1 MKKFQTSKVEV
12 ILRLLTGKFV
22 TVTNDVFWISGILK
36 GNAHDEY
43 FVQTSDTH
51 ADVEFNIA
59 NIEAICESS
68 EENPPITE
76 KYLIQLL

>member
-22 TVTNDVFWISGILK
+22 TVTNDTFWIVGILK
-36 GNAHDEY
+36 FEDGWSC

-51 ADVEFNIA
+51 GCVEFNIA
-59 NIEAICESS
+59 NIKAISESS